1 MTTNVGTPPAP
12 DAPSLEG
19 QASANASI
27 EFPPSP
33 SAADI
38 CGFKIPPRFTFNLSV
53 QLPIPNF
60 KLPLPFNLS
69 IALKCDLSDP
79 LDAEVSFGGGRTPTG
94 AVGAQAED
102 RDY

>member
-12 DAPSLEG
+12 DAPDLDQ
-19 QASANASI
+19 QASISADVS
-27 EFPPSP
+27 FPPSP
-33 SAADI
+33 TAADI
-38 CGFKIPPRFTFNLSV
+38 CGFKIPPSFSFNLSV
-53 QLPIPNF
+53 NLPIPNF

-79 LDAEVSFGGGRTPTG
+79 LDAEVSFGGGRKATG
-94 AVGAQAED
+94 AQGAQAED